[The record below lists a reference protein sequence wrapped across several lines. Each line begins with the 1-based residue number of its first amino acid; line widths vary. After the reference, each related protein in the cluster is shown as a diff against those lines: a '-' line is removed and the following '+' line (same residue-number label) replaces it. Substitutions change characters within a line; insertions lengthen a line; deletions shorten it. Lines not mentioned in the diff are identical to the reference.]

1 LSGIGITN
9 AGRDIHTRS
18 LSPITGPS
26 EKDVDHIFDR
36 FFRVKN
42 EKTRYINGT
51 GLGLAIVK
59 SIVEAHHG
67 TIEVES
73 EVDKGTCFS
82 VYFPRSA
89 YNI

>member
-1 LSGIGITN
+1 MVWANEESDCASIKVSDTGLGIP
-9 AGRDIHTRS
+9 A
-18 LSPITGPS
+18 
-26 EKDVDHIFDR
+26 KDLEHIFDR

-67 TIEVES
+67 TIGVDSVEG
-73 EVDKGTCFS
+73 KGTCFS
-82 VYFPRSA
+82 VFFPKLEYR
-89 YNI
+89 I